1 MLDIMKKSSY
11 IWFPIVAG
19 IFGFLMLKYNIVAA
33 SESNRSSIANIS
45 GVLAGFLFTGYAIFL
60 SLPSDNNF
68 FSLLMKHGYSR
79 LFYRQIT
86 IAIILNAFTMLISLL
101 NCRTSIPLVVFFAGL
116 GNTIGAFYI
125 LARSVSHL
133 HKS

>member
-1 MLDIMKKSSY
+1 MFDIIKKSSY
-11 IWFPIVAG
+11 VWFPIIAG
-19 IFGFLMLKYNIVAA
+19 IIGFFMLKYNIVAA
-33 SESNRSSIANIS
+33 SDSNRSSIANIS

-68 FSLLMKHGYSR
+68 FSLLKKHGYSR

-86 IAIILNAFTMLISLL
+86 IAIILNAITMVISLL

-116 GNTIGAFYI
+116 GNTAGAFYI
-125 LARSVSHL
+125 LARAVSHL

>member
-1 MLDIMKKSSY
+1 MLDILKKFSY
-11 IWFPIVAG
+11 IWFPI
-19 IFGFLMLKYNIVAA
+19 IFGILGFFLLKYNFVAA
-33 SESNRSSIANIS
+33 SDSNRSSIANIS

-68 FSLLMKHGYSR
+68 FNLLKKHGYSK
-79 LFYRQIT
+79 LFYKQIT
-86 IAIILNAFTMLISLL
+86 IAIIINAFTMIISLL
-101 NCRTSIPLVVFFAGL
+101 NCRTSIPLVIFFAGL
-116 GNTIGAFYI
+116 GNTAGAFYI